1 MDKGSIFALL
11 GSNGAGKTTV
21 VKEDYLRNNGD
32 FEFDE
37 TENKRPMNIWLYA
50 KCRTFLDSDYPEQE
64 VSLLLIAN
72 IQSF

>member
-50 KCRTFLDSDYPEQE
+50 KCRTFLDSDYQ
-64 VSLLLIAN
+64 N
-72 IQSF
+72 RR

>member
-21 VKEDYLRNNGD
+21 VKEEYLRNNGD

-50 KCRTFLDSDYPEQE
+50 KCRTFLDSDNPEQD
-64 VSLLLIAN
+64 VSHLLIAN
-72 IQSF
+72 IQSL

>member
-32 FEFDE
+32 FEFDK

-50 KCRTFLDSDYPEQE
+50 KCWTFLDSDHPEQD
-64 VSLLLIAN
+64 VSHLLIAN
-72 IQSF
+72 IQSL

>member
-50 KCRTFLDSDYPEQE
+50 KCRTFLDSDRPEQE
-64 VSLLLIAN
+64 VSHLLIAN
-72 IQSF
+72 IQSL

>member
-50 KCRTFLDSDYPEQE
+50 KCRTFLDSNHPEQD
-64 VSLLLIAN
+64 VSHLLIAN
-72 IQSF
+72 IQSL